1 MVDTQEDVEQ
11 GSQWKPDQEAELVRL
26 QREKITQVLTSNNS
40 DELLSSSLDTALAE
54 ARTGLKVDLACGA
67 SPRHGYMGVDMF
79 TKEQLVASDPE
90 RTKNFDYDTYGYKQA
105 NLLEFPWPFE
115 DNSIAA
121 AYSSHFVEH
130 IPHQVPGSDPWIDGW
145 WLFFQEL
152 YRVMED
158 GGIVEIIH
166 PFSRNDRAFWDPTH
180 TRYIHFQT
188 WFYLQMAQRKVLGV
202 NHYAPEV
209 DFEVMN
215 IQTIHEPTYLQG
227 KNDQVVDF
235 VRQFY
240 WNVTD
245 DLFVV
250 LKANK

>member
-1 MVDTQEDVEQ
+1 MV
-11 GSQWKPDQEAELVRL
+11 DQEAEFRRV
-26 QREKITQVLTSNNS
+26 QTQKQIAEVLTEVDPLK
-40 DELLSSSLDTALAE
+40 DELLDSSLDTNFAAAKE
-54 ARTGLKVDLACGA
+54 GLKVDLACGVA
-67 SPRHGYMGVDMF
+67 PRPGYMGVDLYSYDLL
-79 TKEQLVASDPE
+79 KKSDPE
-90 RTKNFDYDTYGYKQA
+90 RAAINDFGGFKQA

-130 IPHQVPGSDPWIDGW
+130 IPHQIPGCDPWVDGW

-188 WFYLQMAQRKVLGV
+188 WFYLSKEQRIQLGV

-209 DFEVMN
+209 DFEVLN
-215 IQTIHEPTYLQG
+215 IQTIHEPTDLQG
-227 KNDQVVDF
+227 KSEQTLNF
-235 VRQFY
+235 ARQFY
-240 WNVTD
+240 WNITD